1 MNGMTTIKIDFLLTV
16 LSEIKLVHFLAK
28 WISMKG
34 NNIANLDADQ
44 FISLGQEQCNSEQ
57 SRGGEEAGEAG
68 DREGCNVQT
77 GVY

>member
-34 NNIANLDADQ
+34 NNIANLDAD
-44 FISLGQEQCNSEQ
+44 
-57 SRGGEEAGEAG
+57 
-68 DREGCNVQT
+68 
-77 GVY
+77 